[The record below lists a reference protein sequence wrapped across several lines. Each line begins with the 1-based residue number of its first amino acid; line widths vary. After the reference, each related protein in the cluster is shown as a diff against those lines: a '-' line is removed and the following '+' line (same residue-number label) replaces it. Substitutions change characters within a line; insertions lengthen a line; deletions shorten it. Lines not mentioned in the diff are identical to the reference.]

1 VRGPRG
7 ALALFAILLLA
18 SVLLRAQDAAVPQ
31 AAPVPPAPVQPIPYS
46 HKTHLAL
53 GLQCQF
59 CHTNP
64 EPGKLMTFPPA
75 STCMSCHRTVAADK
89 PSIRQLAGFAASGKP
104 VPWVRVYRLPDYVYW
119 SHATHVV
126 DAGVTC
132 GECHGPVASRDV
144 IARETAITTMAGCM
158 ACHNKRQVFTDC
170 GDCHAPRQ

>member
-1 VRGPRG
+1 MRGPRG
-7 ALALFAILLLA
+7 ALALFALLLLA
-18 SVLLRAQDAAVPQ
+18 SVMLRAQG
-31 AAPVPPAPVQPIPYS
+31 AAPSQSATVPPAPAQPIPYS
-46 HKTHLAL
+46 HKTHIAL

-75 STCMSCHRTVAADK
+75 STCMSCHGTVAADR
-89 PSIRQLAGFAASGKP
+89 PSIEKLAGFAASGKP
-104 VPWVRVYRLPDYVYW
+104 IPWVRVYQLPDYVYW

-132 GECHGPVASRDV
+132 AECHGPVASRDV
-144 IARETAITTMAGCM
+144 IARETPITTMAGCM